1 MKARALI
8 LVHGRGGSGEQMRA
22 WLTGQMALPDDL
34 LVRAPQAP
42 HNTWYPHRF
51 IEPKAANE
59 PHLANSLAVLGTLVR
74 ELDEKEGISPEQILF
89 FGFSQGAC
97 LISEYLKQNPRRY
110 GGAIIASG
118 GVIGTDEEALTPG
131 GAGSLAKTPVYLG
144 CDRADSHIP
153 ESRVI
158 TTEQIFKKL
167 GTDVDMHLYDGLG
180 HAVHPDALAFLSARL
195 KA

>member
-1 MKARALI
+1 MKNRALI

-22 WLTGQMALPDDL
+22 WLTAHVTLPDDL

-42 HNTWYPHRF
+42 GGTWYPHRF
-51 IEPKAANE
+51 IEPKEANE
-59 PHLANSLAVLGTLVR
+59 PHLSDSLAILAGLEGELG
-74 ELDEKEGISPEQILF
+74 KEGISSEQILF

-97 LISEYLKQNPRRY
+97 LISEYLKQRPRRY

-118 GVIGTDEEALTPG
+118 GVIGTDEEAFAPG
-131 GAGSLAKTPVYLG
+131 GAGTLAETPVYLG
-144 CDRADSHIP
+144 CDRNDPHIP
-153 ESRVI
+153 EDRVI
-158 TTEQIFKKL
+158 VTEQVFKKFDA
-167 GTDVDMHLYDGLG
+167 DVDMHLYDGLG